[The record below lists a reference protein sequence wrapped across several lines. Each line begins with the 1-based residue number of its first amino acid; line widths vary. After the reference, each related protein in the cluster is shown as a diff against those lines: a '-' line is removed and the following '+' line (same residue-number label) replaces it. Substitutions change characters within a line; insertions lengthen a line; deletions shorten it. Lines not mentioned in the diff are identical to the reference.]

1 MVTIA
6 QCAMMDGDT
15 GSFMDGSANTIN
27 VNVLGLSSPFRRNI
41 GSLDTSHLFG
51 HHILAANGGTGLKHI
66 LFEPVKK
73 RAMIAMLQVNGFSS
87 SLARSENGP
96 ATRGTNEV
104 AGFLEERLRFFG
116 LIQPLRI

>member
-1 MVTIA
+1 METLEVSW
-6 QCAMMDGDT
+6 MDQRIQST
-15 GSFMDGSANTIN
+15 STS
-27 VNVLGLSSPFRRNI
+27 LGCPALL
-41 GSLDTSHLFG
+41 GETLVVLDTSHLFG
-51 HHILAANGGTGLKHI
+51 HHILAANGGTGLKYI

-104 AGFLEERLRFFG
+104 AGFLEERLRFFWADTTA
-116 LIQPLRI
+116 